1 MFSKLSELYD
11 RIKTNENIKN
21 ELDDVFIEMSKSEV
35 MELSGH
41 DIDTAAPSEDYIQFL
56 DCLET
61 LIDTSREVGFK
72 VGFELAL
79 EMHKRGEL

>member
-35 MELSGH
+35 MELSGY

-56 DCLET
+56 EGLET
-61 LIDTSREVGFK
+61 LIDISRKIGFK

-79 EMHKRGEL
+79 EMYKRGEL